1 MTSLIEKLK
10 KQQKAYSDKKEKVE
24 YLDVYTS
31 GPAGVY
37 KGMFYAGTDQIYV
50 FTSDSSTQNRSELEL
65 DATLVHESGHRE
77 GADVYH
83 LAMSPSKFSG
93 WTASMKSDR
102 KFGSWSCAATNI

>member
-37 KGMFYAGTDQIYV
+37 KGMFYAG
-50 FTSDSSTQNRSELEL
+50 
-65 DATLVHESGHRE
+65 
-77 GADVYH
+77 AD
-83 LAMSPSKFSG
+83 
-93 WTASMKSDR
+93 
-102 KFGSWSCAATNI
+102 